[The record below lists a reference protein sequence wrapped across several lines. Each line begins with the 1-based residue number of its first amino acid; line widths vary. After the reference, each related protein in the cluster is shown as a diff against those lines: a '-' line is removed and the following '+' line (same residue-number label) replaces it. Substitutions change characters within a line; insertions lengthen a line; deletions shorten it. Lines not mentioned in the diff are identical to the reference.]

1 VAVKS
6 LVVAVSVLFRV
17 KQSDNNVT
25 CNNKE
30 CLKEFQQIFYKT
42 SPQDCN
48 SRTIFHRVGNSL
60 RSNQVNSPT
69 K

>member
-1 VAVKS
+1 MKS
-6 LVVAVSVLFRV
+6 LVAAVSVLFRV

-30 CLKEFQQIFYKT
+30 CLKEFQQTFYKT
-42 SPQDCN
+42 SPRDCN
-48 SRTIFHRVGNSL
+48 SRTISHQVGNSL
-60 RSNQVNSPT
+60 RSNQVSSPT